1 MIRPLTSKFFAAF
14 LFIFFTLSISAQ
26 TIENIE
32 VSGKYDFTKSDYSNW
47 INLNNQKYF
56 DSIIDT
62 IQHRIAFN
70 LQQNGYY
77 NLQIESIKSFFSED
91 SQKVDI
97 KINLD
102 EGNPTY
108 VNEIFIQE
116 LDSLELERVTK
127 NFYLLKGS
135 PFIVAEFEDSFSEIL
150 TYFENNGFPFT
161 SINIESLFFYYDAEQ
176 DEHLVD
182 IYLDFIKNQIS
193 KIDTIVI
200 NGNSKTKDYV
210 ITRELRINKGDTYS
224 QNKINNVPS
233 KLDRLHF
240 FETVPPPK
248 YFFNSKDKGVL
259 QIDVVEKGTNFF
271 DGIIGYIPSSNDNQD
286 GYLTGLVNVNLRNLF
301 GTGRAISFKWS
312 KLDRHSQE
320 LELKYLEP
328 WIFDLPFNIDLL
340 LFQRQQ
346 DSSYVQR
353 TLNGNIEFLATE
365 SFSSALIF
373 SQKFTIPTNPDE
385 NGFTVFNSTTIN
397 TGVNFKY
404 DSRDDIF
411 VPTKGFYILNTYKY
425 SAKTINGPD
434 QYISDT
440 TNTNP
445 NQFRI
450 ELDLLLF
457 KSFFT
462 RHIPFI
468 GLHGRELRGDDIE
481 ISDMYRIGGNNT
493 LRGYQENQFTANR
506 ILWANIEYR
515 YLVGRYSY
523 AFLFTDIAY
532 YKRDSLPLQQM
543 SEFSA
548 TKIGYGIGITF
559 ETDLGM
565 LAISYALAKG
575 DNFNHGKIHFGL
587 IGEF

>member
-1 MIRPLTSKFFAAF
+1 M
-14 LFIFFTLSISAQ
+14 LSISSQ
-26 TIENIE
+26 TIDNIE
-32 VSGKYDFTKSDYSNW
+32 ITGRSDFSQNDYYNW
-47 INLNNQKYF
+47 IDLQNKKYLASAT
-56 DSIIDT
+56 DSI
-62 IQHRIAFN
+62 QNRIAFN
-70 LQQNGYY
+70 LRQNGYF
-77 NLQIESIKSFFSED
+77 NFQIDSIESFFSED
-91 SQKVDI
+91 SQSVNFII
-97 KINLD
+97 KLD
-102 EGNPTY
+102 EGDPTY
-108 VNEIFIQE
+108 VNEIFIQN
-116 LDSLELERVTK
+116 LDSLESERV
-127 NFYLLKGS
+127 NEIFYLFKDS
-135 PFIVAEFEDSFSEIL
+135 PFVVAELENSFSETL

-161 SINIESLFFYYDAEQ
+161 SINIESLFFFYD
-176 DEHLVD
+176 DERDDNFLD
-182 IYLDFIKNQIS
+182 IYLNLSKNQVS
-193 KIDTIVI
+193 SIDTIVI

-210 ITRELRINKGDTYS
+210 ITRELRINKGDVYS
-224 QNKINNVPS
+224 QSKINNMPT
-233 KLDRLHF
+233 KLNRLHF
-240 FETVPPPK
+240 FEPVQTPK
-248 YFFNSKDKGVL
+248 FFFNSKDKGVL

-271 DGIIGYIPSSNDNQD
+271 DGIIGYIPPSNDNQD
-286 GYLTGLVNVNLRNLF
+286 GYLTGLANVNLRNLF

-312 KLDRHSQE
+312 KLDRYSQE

-328 WIFDLPFNIDLL
+328 WIFGLPFNIDLF

-346 DSSYVQR
+346 DTSFVQR

-373 SQKFTIPTNPDE
+373 SQDFTIPTDPDK

-411 VPTKGFYILNTYKY
+411 VPTKGIYILNAYKY
-425 SAKTINGPD
+425 SSKTIHGPD

-445 NQFRI
+445 DQFRI

-481 ISDMYRIGGNNT
+481 FSDMYRVGGNNT

-506 ILWANIEYR
+506 ILWTNIEYR
-515 YLVGRYSY
+515 YLIGRQSY
-523 AFLFTDIAY
+523 VFLFTDIAY
-532 YKRDSLPLQQM
+532 YKRDALPLHQM
-543 SEFSA
+543 PEFSA
-548 TKIGYGIGITF
+548 TKIGYGMGITF
-559 ETDLGM
+559 ETGLGM
-565 LAISYALAKG
+565 LAVSYALAQG
-575 DNFNHGKIHFGL
+575 DSFNMGKIHFGL

>member
-1 MIRPLTSKFFAAF
+1 M
-14 LFIFFTLSISAQ
+14 LSTFAQ
-26 TIENIE
+26 TIDNIE
-32 VSGKYDFTKSDYSNW
+32 IIGKYDFTQSNYSNW
-47 INLNNQKYF
+47 IKLKDQKYF
-56 DSIIDT
+56 NSATDT
-62 IQHRIAFN
+62 IRNRIAFN
-70 LQQNGYY
+70 LQQNGHY
-77 NLQIESIKSFFSED
+77 NFQIDSIKTFFSED
-91 SQKVDI
+91 SQNVNFSV
-97 KINLD
+97 NLD

-108 VNEIFIQE
+108 VNEIFIQN
-116 LDSLELERVTK
+116 LDSLELDRVNEK
-127 NFYLLKGS
+127 FYLLKDS
-135 PFIVAEFEDSFSEIL
+135 PFVVSELENSFSEML

-161 SINIESLFFYYDAEQ
+161 SINIESLFFFYDVER
-176 DEHLVD
+176 DENLVD
-182 IYLDFIKNQIS
+182 IYLDFAKNQVS

-210 ITRELRINKGDTYS
+210 ITRELRINKGDVYS
-224 QNKINNVPS
+224 QSKINNMPS
-233 KLDRLHF
+233 KLNRLHF
-240 FETVPPPK
+240 FETVPTPK

-271 DGIIGYIPSSNDNQD
+271 DGIIGYIPPSNDIQD

-328 WIFDLPFNIDLL
+328 WIFGLPFNIDLL

-373 SQKFTIPTNPDE
+373 SQEFTIPTNPDE
-385 NGFTVFNSTTIN
+385 NGFTIFNSTTIN

-411 VPTKGFYILNTYKY
+411 VPTKGIYILNTYKY
-425 SAKTINGPD
+425 SSKTINGPD

-440 TNTNP
+440 TNTDP

-468 GLHGRELRGDDIE
+468 GLHGRELRGDNIE
-481 ISDMYRIGGNNT
+481 FSDMYRVGGNNT

-515 YLVGRYSY
+515 YLIGRKSY
-523 AFLFTDIAY
+523 AFIFTDIAY
-532 YKRDSLPLQQM
+532 YKRDALPLNQM
-543 SEFSA
+543 PEFSA
-548 TKIGYGIGITF
+548 TKIGYGMGITF
-559 ETDLGM
+559 ETGLGM
-565 LAISYALAKG
+565 LAISYALAQG
-575 DNFNHGKIHFGL
+575 DSFNQGKIHFGL

>member
-1 MIRPLTSKFFAAF
+1 MIRPLTVKVLFTHLFFF
-14 LFIFFTLSISAQ
+14 SMLSILAQ
-26 TIENIE
+26 TIDNVE
-32 VSGKYDFTKSDYSNW
+32 VIGKYDFTQRDYSNW
-47 INLNNQKYF
+47 INLKNQKYF
-56 DSIIDT
+56 DSATDT
-62 IQHRIAFN
+62 IQNRISYN

-77 NLQIESIKSFFSED
+77 NYQIDSIKTFFSED
-91 SQKVDI
+91 SQRVNISVK
-97 KINLD
+97 LD
-102 EGNPTY
+102 EGDPTY
-108 VNEIFIQE
+108 VSEIFIQN
-116 LDSLELERVTK
+116 LDSLELERVNEK
-127 NFYLLKGS
+127 FYLLKES
-135 PFIVAEFEDSFSEIL
+135 PFIITDLENSFSEML
-150 TYFENNGFPFT
+150 TFFENNGFPFT
-161 SINIESLFFYYDAEQ
+161 SINIESLYFFYDAEQ

-182 IYLDFIKNQIS
+182 IYLDFKKNQAS
-193 KIDTIVI
+193 KIDTIIV
-200 NGNSKTKDYV
+200 NGNSKTKEYV
-210 ITRELRINKGDTYS
+210 ITRELRINKGDYYS
-224 QNKINNVPS
+224 QDKIDKLPSKIN
-233 KLDRLHF
+233 RLHF
-240 FETVPPPK
+240 FETVPTPK

-271 DGIIGYIPSSNDNQD
+271 DGIIGYIPSSNDDQD

-301 GTGRAISFKWS
+301 GTGRALSFKWS

-328 WIFDLPFNIDLL
+328 WVFGLPFNIDLL

-346 DSSYVQR
+346 DSTYVQR
-353 TLNGNIEFLATE
+353 TLNANIEFLATE

-373 SQKFTIPTNPDE
+373 SQEFTIPTNPDD
-385 NGFTVFNSTTIN
+385 NGFTVYNSTTIN
-397 TGVNFKY
+397 SGVNFKY
-404 DSRDDIF
+404 DTRDDVF
-411 VPTKGFYILNTYKY
+411 VPSKGLYILNTYKY
-425 SAKTINGPD
+425 SSKNINGPS

-440 TNTNP
+440 TDTNP
-445 NQFRI
+445 NQFRL

-481 ISDMYRIGGNNT
+481 ISDMYRVGGNNT

-506 ILWANIEYR
+506 ILWTNIEYR
-515 YLVGRYSY
+515 YLVGRRSY

-548 TKIGYGIGITF
+548 TKVGYGIGMTF
-559 ETDLGM
+559 ETGLGM
-565 LAISYALAKG
+565 LAISYALAEG
-575 DNFNHGKIHFGL
+575 DSFNQGKIHFGL